1 MTYRPPKEGRPSGIA
16 AWMVVGKEYTIQ
28 FSHLSAFGDDLLTFG
43 RKGDPQ
49 MTFKVR
55 CLTLTHGEG
64 EELHER

>member
-1 MTYRPPKEGRPSGIA
+1 MGVGEGYR
-16 AWMVVGKEYTIQ
+16 TQ
-28 FSHLSAFGDDLLTFG
+28 FRHSSAFGDDLLAFG
-43 RKGDPQ
+43 REGDPQ